1 MEPAELV
8 MMEALAP
15 TGPQP
20 QDRME
25 ATAVVA
31 VAQLAH
37 QRLVQMELYQLAER
51 GEELTVEVG
60 ELSITQAEPE
70 ATGP

>member
-1 MEPAELV
+1 
-8 MMEALAP
+8 
-15 TGPQP
+15 
-20 QDRME
+20 ME

>member
-1 MEPAELV
+1 ML
-8 MMEALAP
+8 EALAP

-25 ATAVVA
+25 ATVVVA

-37 QRLVQMELYQLAER
+37 QQLVQLELYQLAER

-60 ELSITQAEPE
+60 ELSITQAGPE